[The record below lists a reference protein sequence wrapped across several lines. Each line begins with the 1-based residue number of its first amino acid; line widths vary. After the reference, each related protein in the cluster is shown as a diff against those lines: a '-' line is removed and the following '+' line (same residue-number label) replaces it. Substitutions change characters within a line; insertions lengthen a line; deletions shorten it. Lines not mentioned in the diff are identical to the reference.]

1 MEKWVNILFNL
12 ITIIRLL
19 MTDITNENQ
28 TQPNQKK
35 NLLL

>member
-35 NLLL
+35 YLLL